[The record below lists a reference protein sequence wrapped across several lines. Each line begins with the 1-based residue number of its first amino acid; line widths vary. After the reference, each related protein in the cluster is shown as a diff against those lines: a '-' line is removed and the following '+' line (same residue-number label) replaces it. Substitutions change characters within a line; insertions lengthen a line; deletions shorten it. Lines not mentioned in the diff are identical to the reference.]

1 MKLEN
6 FEILKFFAM
15 FYTLY
20 HTCIF
25 KQESIQG
32 RGMINGRHL
41 ALYQIFKTTVFTTK
55 YMINIDILLIW
66 STIKN
71 LEPKIILFMPLKKHI
86 LHLYDHI
93 RQPCYSAEAKELTCP
108 KPTVP
113 KKEIYLTNQDQRG
126 KEKGLFLILLF
137 FYWPE
142 AIHMTFHFLTYWLA
156 KSNFCAISIC
166 YLDVNWLI
174 PKILACRTRI
184 WSLLASERSERVT
197 SFIFCR
203 AGWYFSVSIIFTF
216 RWHIYHP

>member
-126 KEKGLFLILLF
+126 KEKGLFLILLYAMKKTAYF
-137 FYWPE
+137 
-142 AIHMTFHFLTYWLA
+142 I
-156 KSNFCAISIC
+156 IS
-166 YLDVNWLI
+166 L
-174 PKILACRTRI
+174 KGT
-184 WSLLASERSERVT
+184 
-197 SFIFCR
+197 
-203 AGWYFSVSIIFTF
+203 
-216 RWHIYHP
+216 

>member
-32 RGMINGRHL
+32 MSVIHGRGMINGRHL
-41 ALYQIFKTTVFTTK
+41 TLYQIFKTTVFTTK

-71 LEPKIILFMPLKKHI
+71 LEPKMVLFMPLKRYI

-93 RQPCYSAEAKELTCP
+93 RQPCYSEEAKELTCP

-126 KEKGLFLILLF
+126 KEKGLFFNFTVFLLARSNTHDIPFSNILISKK
-137 FYWPE
+137 P
-142 AIHMTFHFLTYWLA
+142 FLCNKYMLSGCELIDTE
-156 KSNFCAISIC
+156 NIS
-166 YLDVNWLI
+166 LPNQNM
-174 PKILACRTRI
+174 KF
-184 WSLLASERSERVT
+184 LASERSEQVT

-203 AGWYFSVSIIFTF
+203 AG
-216 RWHIYHP
+216 